1 METLITLD
9 TETTG
14 FSPKSGDKIVE
25 VAAVLYEN
33 GKQKDIFHHLIWP
46 RRSVPERAANV
57 HGLTTEKLRGKPVF
71 SAIGKD
77 LVAFLEQAENWA
89 HNASFDT
96 RFLVAELE
104 EAGLIL
110 PRPILC
116 SLKHARKVYPKGPHK
131 LEDLAARTGWRW
143 TGRGKHSAIE
153 DCRALGHVLQHMPA
167 PEPAPQKKTAKKEPQ
182 PVLTKTS
189 LGLINCF
196 NRGKSWSK
204 EQDAVLTKDWMGGT
218 KLEDLCHKNGRTPTA
233 IIMRL
238 EKLGFQTE

>member
-1 METLITLD
+1 MDTFITLD

-33 GKQKDIFHHLIWP
+33 GQQKDTFNHLIWP
-46 RRSVPERAANV
+46 RRSVPDRAANV
-57 HGLTTEKLRGKPVF
+57 HGLTTAKLRGQPVF
-71 SAIGKD
+71 SAIAKD
-77 LVAFLEQAENWA
+77 LVNFLEQAENWA
-89 HNASFDT
+89 HNASFDM
-96 RFLVAELE
+96 RFLEAELK

-110 PRPILC
+110 PRPISC
-116 SLKHARKVYPKGPHK
+116 SLKRARKVYPKGPHK

-167 PEPAPQKKTAKKEPQ
+167 PAEKAKKAPTKKEPQ
-182 PVLTKTS
+182 PVITKTS
-189 LGLINCF
+189 LGLIHCF

-204 EQDAVLTKDWMGGT
+204 DQDTALTKDWMSGA
-218 KLEDLCHKNGRTPTA
+218 KLVDLCHKNGRTPTA

-238 EKLGFQTE
+238 EKLGFKTE